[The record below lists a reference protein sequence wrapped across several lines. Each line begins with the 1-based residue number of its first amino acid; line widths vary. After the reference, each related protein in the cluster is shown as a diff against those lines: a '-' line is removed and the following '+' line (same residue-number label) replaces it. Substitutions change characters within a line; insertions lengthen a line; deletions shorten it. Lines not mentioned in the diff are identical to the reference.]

1 MEGVKN
7 RDLAFTRS
15 GDVGAVAGKGVG
27 TLEGAQGATD
37 LLLHF
42 DHANL
47 LFGQIIGE
55 RNPRIFPKA
64 QNVLPI
70 IAEAVQEVDG
80 LGLGQAAALTFFTVP
95 PSSGHLLIALGEDAI
110 VAHLPPPQGGRA
122 RIPMGSQQQGLHGG
136 EPTLTRL
143 GWT

>member
-80 LGLGQAAALTFFTVP
+80 LGLGQAAALTFLRFP
-95 PSSGHLLIALGEDAI
+95 RL
-110 VAHLPPPQGGRA
+110 RA
-122 RIPMGSQQQGLHGG
+122 TCS
-136 EPTLTRL
+136 
-143 GWT
+143 